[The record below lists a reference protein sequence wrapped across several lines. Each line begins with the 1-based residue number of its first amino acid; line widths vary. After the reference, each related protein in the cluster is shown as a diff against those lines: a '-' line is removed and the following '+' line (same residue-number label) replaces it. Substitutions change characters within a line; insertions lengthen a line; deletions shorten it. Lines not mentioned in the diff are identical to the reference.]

1 MDLALLDWL
10 LAGVFFLVAALFSS
24 VGHAGASGYLAVMGL
39 LSMAPA
45 VMRPTALALN
55 ILVAGIGTLR
65 FARAGLFRW
74 DAFWPFALTS
84 VPAAFL
90 AGTLQLPAAVYQA
103 LVAAVLAIGGVQLIR
118 RAHAGAKAEAARAAP
133 GVPVARGLA
142 CGVLIGTLA
151 GLTGTGGGIF
161 LTPILLFLG
170 WVATRHAAAVTAP
183 FVLLNSLAGLAGQA
197 VVVER
202 LPTALPLWLAAVAAG
217 ALLGTQLGTRW
228 FSVAALRRALGV
240 VLLVAAAKL
249 ALA

>member
-10 LAGVFFLVAALFSS
+10 LAAVFFLVATLFSS

-55 ILVAGIGTLR
+55 ILVASIGTIR

-74 DAFWPFALTS
+74 DAFWPFAVTS
-84 VPAAFL
+84 VPAAFV
-90 AGTLQLPAAVYQA
+90 AGTLQLPGAVYQA
-103 LVAAVLAIGGVQLIR
+103 LVAVVLAIGGVQLIL
-118 RAHAGAKAEAARAAP
+118 RAHAGAVDEAGRDAP
-133 GVPVARGLA
+133 GVPVGRGLL
-142 CGVLIGTLA
+142 CGLMIGALA

-197 VVVER
+197 VVLER

-228 FSVAALRRALGV
+228 FSVEALRRALGV
-240 VLLVAAAKL
+240 VLLVAAAKMGL
-249 ALA
+249 A

>member
-1 MDLALLDWL
+1 MDLATLDWL
-10 LAGVFFLVAALFSS
+10 LAVAFFCVATLFSS

-90 AGTLQLPAAVYQA
+90 AGTLQLPTAVYQA
-103 LVAAVLAIGGVQLIR
+103 LVAVVLAVGGVQLIL
-118 RAHAGAKAEAARAAP
+118 RAHAGAEAEARREAP
-133 GVPVARGLA
+133 GVPVGRGLLS
-142 CGVLIGTLA
+142 GLLIGALA

-183 FVLLNSLAGLAGQA
+183 FVLVNSLAGLAGQT
-197 VVVER
+197 VLLGN
-202 LPTALPLWLAAVAAG
+202 LPAALPLWLAAVAAG
-217 ALLGTQLGTRW
+217 GLLGTQLGTRW
-228 FSVAALRRALGV
+228 FSVEALRRALGV

-249 ALA
+249 GIG